1 MKIFS
6 MIMMKIFVSHALHR
20 MMVVT
25 MALSALMFT
34 ACSSSDEEEK
44 AKASNEL
51 TVNIKVDD
59 AVSVGKSRAL
69 SGADEN
75 KIANIHIL
83 AFNNATGAM
92 ISNGYTTV
100 DNKAEVTLKLAIAA
114 PQNTQLVVYAIAN
127 IGNPTLFDAPE
138 NKISRTDFENLY
150 IKIDDADQMTAGTY
164 SLCKA
169 DGSVFANV
177 ENETHAMLI
186 SQKQTSYQLIATSN
200 IAVNLNMKRP
210 MPKVILNLYGSNVT
224 LVNYSFGNIPTS
236 DAFLGNETN
245 MTGVEYANT
254 TKKAFDNNI
263 SSIEGITFYG
273 LKSYKT
279 ANNNI
284 TTQRDRI
291 DTNAPENAAYLDI
304 IAAPVSNAEVR
315 YRYRVYLGGVDA
327 SGAISPSEFSLLR
340 NHDYYL
346 NIILSDNI
354 SGDNRIKLDNTA
366 IVLTPILEDW
376 IDGGTIQY
384 VARK

>member
-1 MKIFS
+1 MKRFLYYWLL
-6 MIMMKIFVSHALHR
+6 VLGVALLFAGC
-20 MMVVT
+20 T
-25 MALSALMFT
+25 NEEDATGMA
-34 ACSSSDEEEK
+34 SS
-44 AKASNEL
+44 EL

-69 SGADEN
+69 NDANEN

-100 DNKAEVTLKLAIAA
+100 DNKSDVTLKLAIAA
-114 PQNTQLVVYAIAN
+114 AQNTQLVVYAIAN
-127 IGNPTLFDAPE
+127 IGNPKLFD
-138 NKISRTDFENLY
+138 SHVLTRTDFENLY

-200 IAVNLNMKRP
+200 IAVNLSMNRP
-210 MPKVILNLYGSNVT
+210 TPKVILNLYGSNVT

>member
-1 MKIFS
+1 MKKKYI
-6 MIMMKIFVSHALHR
+6 ILAMMSLFALLFAGC
-20 MMVVT
+20 T
-25 MALSALMFT
+25 N
-34 ACSSSDEEEK
+34 EEN
-44 AKASNEL
+44 ATDIVSNEL

-69 SGADEN
+69 NDANEN

-100 DNKAEVTLKLAIAA
+100 DNKSDVTLKLAIAA
-114 PQNTQLVVYAIAN
+114 AQNTQLVVYAIAN
-127 IGNPTLFDAPE
+127 IGNPTLFD
-138 NKISRTDFENLY
+138 SHVLTRTDFENLY

-200 IAVNLNMKRP
+200 IAVNLSMNRP

-254 TKKAFDNNI
+254 TKKAFNNNI

-315 YRYRVYLGGVDA
+315 YRYRVY
-327 SGAISPSEFSLLR
+327 
-340 NHDYYL
+340 
-346 NIILSDNI
+346 
-354 SGDNRIKLDNTA
+354 
-366 IVLTPILEDW
+366 
-376 IDGGTIQY
+376 
-384 VARK
+384 